1 MMEIVTGCN
10 RESPLGFRAHSQ
22 MRGGARRSRR
32 GMTES
37 NRSEMW
43 PSDTTAT
50 RRRPVPAL
58 VVVIAALISS
68 SVASGPMHRAAVGI
82 PNGARSA
89 NISPTGERGV
99 LLIGQLG
106 PAPLGD
112 ITPDPPPGI
121 PAPTAKPLEPPVAAP
136 PPRAQQPQAP
146 KPQPQAPAPQEQAP
160 APGAP
165 REATSS
171 SRPEAGDAWNGML
184 REAAHGKRQGH
195 TCGHADT

>member
-1 MMEIVTGCN
+1 MMEIVTGRN

-22 MRGGARRSRR
+22 TRGGARRSRR

-37 NRSEMW
+37 NRSEIS
-43 PSDTTAT
+43 PSGTTAT
-50 RRRPVPAL
+50 RRRPLPAL
-58 VVVIAALISS
+58 VVVVAALFSS
-68 SVASGPMHRAAVGI
+68 NVMGGPIHRAGVGM

-89 NISPTGERGV
+89 NISATGARGV

-146 KPQPQAPAPQEQAP
+146 KPQPQAPAPQEQGPAP
-160 APGAP
+160 APEAP
-165 REATSS
+165 PPPPPPPPPPQPPPSP
-171 SRPEAGDAWNGML
+171 RPPG
-184 REAAHGKRQGH
+184 GH
-195 TCGHADT
+195 VQLSP